1 MSLPLT
7 RFDDVGWK
15 GYFTLSNERAPKTI
29 SHLTIHDHDDV
40 VQYPEPTPSE
50 GNEFQGPEETVAQ
63 IKSIQ
68 THEAGEDRKNQCK
81 DPIAGLHVILFVRQ

>member
-15 GYFTLSNERAPKTI
+15 GDFLLSDERAPKTI
-29 SHLTIHDHDDV
+29 SHLAIHDHDDV
-40 VQYPEPTPSE
+40 VEYPEPTPSE
-50 GNEFQGPEETVAQ
+50 GDEFQGPEETVAQ

-68 THEAGEDRKNQCK
+68 THEAGEDR
-81 DPIAGLHVILFVRQ
+81 